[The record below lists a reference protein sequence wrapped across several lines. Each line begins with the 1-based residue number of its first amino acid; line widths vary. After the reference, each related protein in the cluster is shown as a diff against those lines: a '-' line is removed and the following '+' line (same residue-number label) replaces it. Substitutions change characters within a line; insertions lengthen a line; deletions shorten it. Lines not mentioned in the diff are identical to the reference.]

1 MLGSSDRKGNHNMS
15 FGNNLREVRK
25 QRGITQ
31 EELAERLGVSR
42 QAISKWESDSGY
54 PETEKLIAISRELNI
69 SLDYLLNDVSNTEE
83 KQEKKSAVYAPSGK
97 IAITTFDG
105 QNIVTCR
112 SVKCSPILAP
122 GKNEP
127 RFILNGIDRVS
138 FWGEHAVLLGW
149 YASEE
154 DIRREINEINKAI
167 NKGEAVYTLRYAADV
182 EYKGFLGQPKIRDSA
197 GK

>member
-1 MLGSSDRKGNHNMS
+1 MS
-15 FGNNLREVRK
+15 FGNNLREIRK

-31 EELAERLGVSR
+31 EALAERLGVSR

-54 PETEKLIAISRELNI
+54 PETEKLIAISEELSI
-69 SLDYLLNDVSNTEE
+69 SLDYLLNDVSNAEESREE
-83 KQEKKSAVYAPSGK
+83 KTVVYAPSGK

-105 QNIVTCR
+105 QNVVSCR

-149 YASEE
+149 YATQE
-154 DIRREINEINKAI
+154 DVQREIGAI
-167 NKGEAVYTLRYAADV
+167 TEALNRGDAAYTLRYAADV
-182 EYKGFLGQPKIRDSA
+182 EYVGFLGQPRIRKPDDE
-197 GK
+197 